1 MLQIVTINYIC
12 PHCGYTWDD
21 SFRMVANLSPL
32 ATCASC
38 EEPVVGLLSD
48 R

>member
-1 MLQIVTINYIC
+1 MLQVVTLRYLC
-12 PHCGYTWDD
+12 AVCGYTWED

-32 ATCASC
+32 ATCANC